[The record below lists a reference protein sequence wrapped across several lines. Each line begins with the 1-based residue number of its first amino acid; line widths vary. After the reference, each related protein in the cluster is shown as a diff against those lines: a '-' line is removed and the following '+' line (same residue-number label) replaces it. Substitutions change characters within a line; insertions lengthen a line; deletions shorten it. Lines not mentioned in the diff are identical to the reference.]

1 MRKSLLKFATIC
13 SLFILG
19 STNVVPSIVSFG
31 DMPVA
36 QAQDLSAAIETV
48 KELRALSWE
57 QNLPYNGTS
66 LQALYPDK
74 DAYVSAV
81 YWAPGLAEAAQIRAK
96 EQENGL
102 DHTRPNGTEWSTVFS
117 QTPSPAGEILTK
129 GQSSIYSAIT
139 DSWGAGE
146 VQALIDA
153 NGSWNWQ
160 NGHLHNLLN
169 IDLKYIGFAEHA
181 DGNGVVSYVGILAG
195 GDIPLGSALPL
206 PEETES
212 TTTTTTTVEETEED
226 STTTTT
232 VEVTEESSSTTT
244 TEEPETSSS
253 TTTTVEPE
261 TSSSTTTTTVEPET
275 SSSTT
280 TTTVEP
286 ETSSSTTT
294 TVEPE
299 TSSSTTTTTTVEE
312 TEASSSTT
320 TTTVEPETSSSTTTT
335 VEPETSSSTT
345 TTTVEPETS
354 SSTTTTTTVES
365 TTAAPVTT
373 TTTVE
378 HTTAA
383 PVHSVSIYPVAAGSQ
398 VVSGITTAD
407 AHVTVT
413 IKHKAQ
419 SRSVFK
425 TAHAAS
431 TYTTKADKQGA
442 YSVKLSEP
450 LKAGDIIEV
459 SSTINGQTAVATK
472 HVVAASSSTTQT
484 ATTTIAETTTK
495 EGLPKTGETN
505 NWIIMLAAALAV
517 VAGIFLIAP
526 GRRNKKQ

>member
-153 NGSWNWQ
+153 NGSWNEQ

-294 TVEPE
+294 TTVEPE

-320 TTTVEPETSSSTTTT
+320 TTTVE
-335 VEPETSSSTT
+335 
-345 TTTVEPETS
+345 
-354 SSTTTTTTVES
+354 S
-365 TTAAPVTT
+365 TTAAPVTTTT

-484 ATTTIAETTTK
+484 ATTTTAETTTK

-517 VAGIFLIAP
+517 IAGIFLIVP
-526 GRRNKKQ
+526 GRRNKK